1 MEKRDRGFALLLMGI
16 IFSAPGDT
24 LFWYI
29 GAIMGIIGLILV
41 FCSRKEK

>member
-16 IFSAPGDT
+16 IFAAPGDAV
-24 LFWYI
+24 FWLI
-29 GAIMGIIGLILV
+29 GVVMGIIGLILV

>member
-16 IFSAPGDT
+16 ILAMAGHV
-24 LFWYI
+24 FWCI
-29 GAIMGIIGLILV
+29 GVVMGMIGVILV

>member
-16 IFSAPGDT
+16 ILAIAGHE
-24 LFWYI
+24 LWCI
-29 GAIMGIIGLILV
+29 GVVIGIIGVILV